1 MLQRALAGSH
11 SVLYGHRV
19 RFSWEEGRE
28 LYAEMAI
35 STATCTTL
43 PLAVLSLCRL
53 VLATSLILYEKR
65 PAMTTRIVVVLLLDT
80 KMTET
85 RRWTKARRRRSFE
98 YMVDSY
104 FETDEKRVD
113 KKRIIL
119 NILVGYDITQYNY
132 SSSLKSIIH
141 LEYTT
146 LSIHSPRIMAMNS
159 SFDTRAY
166 TSYARL
172 TPQDYSQTPQG

>member
-35 STATCTTL
+35 STAACTTL

-65 PAMTTRIVVVLLLDT
+65 PAITTRLVVVLLLLDT

-98 YMVDSY
+98 YMVNSY
-104 FETDEKRVD
+104 FETDEKRV
-113 KKRIIL
+113 
-119 NILVGYDITQYNY
+119 
-132 SSSLKSIIH
+132 
-141 LEYTT
+141 E
-146 LSIHSPRIMAMNS
+146 
-159 SFDTRAY
+159 
-166 TSYARL
+166 
-172 TPQDYSQTPQG
+172 